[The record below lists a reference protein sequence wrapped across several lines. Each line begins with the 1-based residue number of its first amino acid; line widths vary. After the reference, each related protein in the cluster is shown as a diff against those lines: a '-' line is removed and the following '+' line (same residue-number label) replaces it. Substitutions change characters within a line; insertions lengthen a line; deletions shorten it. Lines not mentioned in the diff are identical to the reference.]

1 MILHLEKKGIRILGI
16 AESFVESDYRSVLA
30 GVVMRRDLVI
40 DGLMFGQ
47 TTIKGNDSTQVI
59 LSMFERFNRNDIS
72 CILLGGTIISILN
85 IIDGQ
90 ELAKTAQIPVVA
102 VSAAQEKGLKP
113 ENLLNF
119 ENGETK
125 HRLFSLV
132 KESTKV
138 TLWTGKTVQVRNWG
152 ISIDE
157 AHLLINSITLQGSR
171 PEPIRIAVLAAR
183 AFRNSY
189 FQTV

>member
-16 AESFVESDYRSVLA
+16 AESFVESDSRSVLA

-47 TTIKGNDSTQVI
+47 STIKGNDSTQVI
-59 LSMFERFNRNDIS
+59 LSMFERFNRNDIN
-72 CILLGGTIISILN
+72 CILLGGTIISVLN
-85 IIDGQ
+85 IVDGQ
-90 ELAKTAQIPVVA
+90 ELANKARIPVVA
-102 VSAAQEKGLKP
+102 VSAVQDKGLKP

-125 HRLFSLV
+125 RRLYSSV

-138 TLWTGKTVQVRNWG
+138 TLRTGKTVQVRNWG

-157 AHLLINSITLQGSR
+157 AHSLINSITLQGSR

-183 AFRNSY
+183 ALRNSH
-189 FQTV
+189 FQPT

>member
-16 AESFVESDYRSVLA
+16 AESFVESDSRSVLA

-40 DGLMFGQ
+40 DGLLFGQ

-59 LSMFERFNRNDIS
+59 LSMFERFNRNDIN
-72 CILLGGTIISILN
+72 CILLGSTIISILN
-85 IIDGQ
+85 IIDGK
-90 ELAKTAQIPVVA
+90 ELANTTQIPVVA
-102 VSAAQEKGLKP
+102 VSAVQEKGLNP

-125 HRLFSLV
+125 HRLFSSV

-157 AHLLINSITLQGSR
+157 AHSLINSITLQGSR
-171 PEPIRIAVLAAR
+171 PEPIRVAVLAAR

>member
-1 MILHLEKKGIRILGI
+1 MLHLEKKGIRILGI
-16 AESFVESDYRSVLA
+16 AESFVESDSRSVLA

-72 CILLGGTIISILN
+72 CILLGGIIISILN

-90 ELAKTAQIPVVA
+90 TLSNTAQIPVVA
-102 VSAAQEKGLKP
+102 VSAVQEKGLKP

-125 HRLFSLV
+125 HRLFSSV

-157 AHLLINSITLQGSR
+157 ANSLINSITLQGSR

>member
-1 MILHLEKKGIRILGI
+1 MLHLEKKGIRILGI
-16 AESFVESDYRSVLA
+16 AESFVESDSRSVLA

-72 CILLGGTIISILN
+72 CILLGGIIISILN

-90 ELAKTAQIPVVA
+90 TLSNTTQIPVVA
-102 VSAAQEKGLKP
+102 VSAVQEKGLKP

-125 HRLFSLV
+125 HRLFSSV

-157 AHLLINSITLQGSR
+157 ANSLINSITLQGSR

>member
-1 MILHLEKKGIRILGI
+1 MVLHLEKKGIRILGI
-16 AESFVESDYRSVLA
+16 AESFVESDSQSVLA

-40 DGLMFGQ
+40 DGLSFGK

-59 LSMFERFNRNDIS
+59 ISMFKRFNRNDIS
-72 CILLGGTIISILN
+72 CILLGGTIISVLN

-90 ELAKTAQIPVVA
+90 ELANKAQIPVVA
-102 VSAAQEKGLKP
+102 VSAVQEKGLKH

-125 HRLFSLV
+125 YRLYDSV
-132 KESTKV
+132 KESTGV

-157 AHLLINSITLQGSR
+157 ARSLINSITLQGSR
-171 PEPIRIAVLAAR
+171 SEPIRIAALAAR
-183 AFRNSY
+183 AFRNCCV
-189 FQTV
+189 QKI